1 MLVLVRSFSYTPDDT
16 SSEVF
21 LSVASLMLILVMS
34 LSCTPGANFSDEFL
48 LHSDASVNDEFVL
61 QSS

>member
-1 MLVLVRSFSYTPDDT
+1 MLVLVKSFSYTPDDT

-21 LSVASLMLILVMS
+21 LSVASLMLILVM
-34 LSCTPGANFSDEFL
+34 NFSYI
-48 LHSDASVNDEFVL
+48 SDASVNDEFVL

>member
-1 MLVLVRSFSYTPDDT
+1 MLVLVSSFSYTPDDI

-34 LSCTPGANFSDEFL
+34 LSCTPGANFRDEFL
-48 LHSDASVNDEFVL
+48 LHS
-61 QSS
+61 